1 MTFSYPLFLPLWACY
16 SWLRPLCERGSL
28 PYFPVRPRARPH
40 PPAFCST
47 YAIDGQHWLR
57 IGRAAAGGCQRLML
71 FVAASKAWALPMPAP
86 GLTFNVVPVL
96 GLAAD
101 TVVGLDPGGFAS
113 GFSPNLQIEVSQS
126 ATLHFEGTTPTDIGV
141 VAGPPNTVAAPPRSL
156 FQTVSYALK
165 LILPVSW
172 VMRAPGLVQV
182 INSVAW

>member
-71 FVAASKAWALPMPAP
+71 FVAASKAWALSMLAP
-86 GLTFNVVPVL
+86 GLTFDVVPVL

-101 TVVGLDPGGFAS
+101 TVVGRDPGGFAS

-126 ATLHFEGTTPTDIGV
+126 ATLHFEDTTPTDIGV

-182 INSVAW
+182 INSVTW